1 MIVRKLK
8 TKEYKKCN
16 NKFIKKVQ
24 RNPLGSRLRVDIKD
38 KRVDIKD
45 NKKEYILKIQTENKN
60 KPIVP
65 QELKADRNKHG
76 YLHTIITYNKI
87 SLFLLKLLK
96 WQEVA

>member
-24 RNPLGSRLRVDIKD
+24 RNHFGSRLRV
-38 KRVDIKD
+38 VIKD
-45 NKKEYILKIQTENKN
+45 NKKEYILKTQTENKN
-60 KPIVP
+60 KPVVLK
-65 QELKADRNKHG
+65 ELKADRNKYG
-76 YLHTIITYNKI
+76 YLHIFITYKKI

-96 WQEVA
+96 WQGVK

>member
-16 NKFIKKVQ
+16 NKFIKKVH
-24 RNPLGSRLRVDIKD
+24 RNHLGSRLRV
-38 KRVDIKD
+38 VIKD

-96 WQEVA
+96 WQGVA

>member
-24 RNPLGSRLRVDIKD
+24 RNPLGSKLRV
-38 KRVDIKD
+38 VIKD

-96 WQEVA
+96 WQGVA

>member
-1 MIVRKLK
+1 MLVRQFK

-24 RNPLGSRLRVDIKD
+24 RNPFGSRLRV
-38 KRVDIKD
+38 VIKD
-45 NKKEYILKIQTENKN
+45 NKKEYILKIQTENN
-60 KPIVP
+60 VP
-65 QELKADRNKHG
+65 QELKTDRNKHG

-96 WQEVA
+96 WQGVA